1 MHGIDFDFS
10 PQNLFLSGEI
20 LLLPAWPSPLPSSP
34 LPCLC
39 LLSSCLRIKSLCL
52 LLCKETELS
61 TTLLDGPAFRL
72 PCCLLSW
79 SVCERVSSSSRG
91 SVFLSGAFLVPLLL
105 LDSICVCL
113 SSHLSHLH
121 PAPPLPDPSLLFWMP
136 RVWQGRVGRASVP
149 RPWLLLQLLPSLL
162 PKKFLETESPSLH
175 PRRPQRAPGSGT
187 RRMELSPGQLSH

>member
-10 PQNLFLSGEI
+10 PQKLFLSGEI
-20 LLLPAWPSPLPSSP
+20 LLLPAWPSPLPPSP

-61 TTLLDGPAFRL
+61 TTVLDGPAFRL

-91 SVFLSGAFLVPLLL
+91 SVFLSGAFLVSLLL
-105 LDSICVCL
+105 LDSICFCESVCL
-113 SSHLSHLH
+113 HIFLTCTRH
-121 PAPPLPDPSLLFWMP
+121 
-136 RVWQGRVGRASVP
+136 
-149 RPWLLLQLLPSLL
+149 LPSQTRL
-162 PKKFLETESPSLH
+162 SSSGC
-175 PRRPQRAPGSGT
+175 PGSG
-187 RRMELSPGQLSH
+187 RAGWGGPLCPGPGCFSSCCPSYYPRSS

>member
-1 MHGIDFDFS
+1 MEKSCFS
-10 PQNLFLSGEI
+10 QPG
-20 LLLPAWPSPLPSSP
+20 
-34 LPCLC
+34 
-39 LLSSCLRIKSLCL
+39 L
-52 LLCKETELS
+52 LLCHPLLCPVFAFCPLAYVSSLS
-61 TTLLDGPAFRL
+61 VSSSAKRRNCQLLCLTVL
-72 PCCLLSW
+72 PFVCPVVLSW